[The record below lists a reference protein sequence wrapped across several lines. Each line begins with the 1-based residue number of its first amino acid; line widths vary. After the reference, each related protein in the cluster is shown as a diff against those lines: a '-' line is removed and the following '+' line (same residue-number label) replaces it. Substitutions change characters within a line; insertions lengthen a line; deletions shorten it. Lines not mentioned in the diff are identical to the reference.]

1 MTATNLIEKGQ
12 GASWTFTDKRKL
24 TMVLKVNFMSDLLAR
39 LKVAT
44 SSYVGVVVGR
54 IVKTRSQG
62 ITERNKTLQTIS
74 KGSLIFNWSYSYF

>member
-1 MTATNLIEKGQ
+1 
-12 GASWTFTDKRKL
+12 
-24 TMVLKVNFMSDLLAR
+24 MVLKVNFMSDLLAR